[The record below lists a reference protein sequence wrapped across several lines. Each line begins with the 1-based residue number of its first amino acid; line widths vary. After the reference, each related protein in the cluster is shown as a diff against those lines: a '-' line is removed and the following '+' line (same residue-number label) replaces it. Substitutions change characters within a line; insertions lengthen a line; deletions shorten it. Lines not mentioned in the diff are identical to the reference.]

1 MYGKKKFRKIL
12 LIAFAILIAYFLFN
26 NYYGEDKMIE
36 SKYNKVMVLGI
47 DGMDYKITKSLLA
60 SGQLPNFAKLA
71 TFKKLDT
78 ATPPES
84 PVAWVSI
91 ATGLNPGKHNI
102 FDFIR
107 RDPEVQLPELSL
119 SKAKQGIGG
128 TNYETYV
135 KGIPFWKLTSKAGLE
150 TTVIRWP
157 VTFPPDKVS
166 GKMFSGLGVPDIKGF
181 LSGYTFYST
190 QDQKDLDKGKLVKVK
205 PLNGIINTEVSGPK
219 IRKGGDIIDV
229 KVPMQIKIDG
239 DEAVITIDG
248 KDYKAKKQ
256 EWSGWLKADFK
267 VGLLKKIS
275 GIFKVYISDTEPFEM
290 YLTTVQVDPQ
300 DPVVKISY
308 PSSYSEDLAQ
318 EIGPYYTL
326 GMPEE
331 TDGYVSEVLDKKA
344 FLEQTQE
351 IEDERDKMFWK
362 EFNQFK
368 EQEKG
373 VFAFVY
379 DTSDRLQHLFWD
391 EKVLTEDDN
400 KISLN
405 KVVLDYYLEKD
416 QFLGKVMRELSD
428 DTLLLIISDHG
439 ITSFERAINMN
450 NWLVENGFMVLKEP
464 LNGEESPLFQK
475 VDWTKTKAYS
485 LGFTSIYVNL
495 KGREV
500 HGTVENKEPVVEE
513 ITEKLSKLV
522 DSENSKQ
529 VVHRIYRSE
538 EIYSG
543 EFLKNSPDLI
553 VGFNPGFRM
562 SWQTAIGGFGEEV
575 IIDNLKRWSGDHL
588 VDPSFV
594 PGVVFSNKELREKE
608 ANLIDIAPTIL
619 EALGVPLPTEIDG
632 GSLLK

>member
-1 MYGKKKFRKIL
+1 
-12 LIAFAILIAYFLFN
+12 
-26 NYYGEDKMIE
+26 MIE